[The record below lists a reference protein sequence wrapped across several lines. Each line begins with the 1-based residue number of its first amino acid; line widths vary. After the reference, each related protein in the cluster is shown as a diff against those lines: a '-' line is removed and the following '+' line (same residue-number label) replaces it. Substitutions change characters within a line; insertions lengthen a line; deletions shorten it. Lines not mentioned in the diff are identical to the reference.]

1 MKHFVN
7 LTLQAFIKQI
17 AAAFNHHYRIFY
29 ILTLNLHRFTY
40 SNVNKLTLIMFY
52 EAEFKEHSGT
62 LPCVKYRSHLN
73 INSC

>member
-7 LTLQAFIKQI
+7 LTLKAFIKQI

-52 EAEFKEHSGT
+52 EAEF
-62 LPCVKYRSHLN
+62 
-73 INSC
+73 